1 MPASEGRAFEDFLLE
16 LGIAELSAGYPVD
29 EVTHT
34 LTRVSHAYDRTEM
47 TFVTLPNSIVFD
59 DPGTGRA
66 RAISETGQVLR
77 MDQAAVVHQIAREAS
92 TGSLDPAVGLE
103 RLDAV
108 ESFPPRFPTWAT
120 LLGHGLVSAGFALV
134 FRVSLWGVAVAFVL
148 GLFVGLLQRYAVRR
162 PTIAPLV
169 PPVAAFVCAVAVF
182 GFSSLL
188 DQNAESLR
196 VVAAPL
202 VSLIPGMAI
211 TRGTMELSAGHVIS
225 GSSRLVSA
233 VVQIL
238 VLTFG
243 ILVGMQIARVSP
255 YDLSDLTDTLLPWW
269 AAWIGV
275 IVYAVGQAFVYNEP
289 RRTIRLVLVLLL
301 IAFTIQATCNLFLD
315 SVFSAGITAAVTL
328 LVAVLVQHR
337 MRTAPLPAFLL
348 FQPVFFLIVP
358 GSLGLIGATEIF
370 TAPADFGV
378 PNDNALLVTAATVI
392 AITIGMQ
399 IGGLIGHALTP
410 LVDLRPK
417 RAR

>member
-1 MPASEGRAFEDFLLE
+1 MPAQGRDVEDFLLE

-29 EVTHT
+29 EVTNT
-34 LTRVSHAYDRTEM
+34 LTRVASAYDRTEM
-47 TFVTLPNSIVFD
+47 TFVTLPNSIVMD

-66 RAISETGQVLR
+66 RAISENGQMLR
-77 MDQAAVVHQIAREAS
+77 MDQAAVVHELAREA
-92 TGSLDPAVGLE
+92 TAGTLDPADGIT
-103 RLDAV
+103 RLTAL
-108 ESFPPRFPTWAT
+108 SHMPSRFPGWAS
-120 LLGHGLVSAGFALV
+120 LLGQALVSAGFALV

-148 GLFVGLLQRYAVRR
+148 GLFVGLLQRYAARR
-162 PTIAPLV
+162 PSIAPLV
-169 PPVAAFVCAVAVF
+169 PPVAAFVCALAVF

-188 DQNAESLR
+188 DQDAESLR

-255 YDLSDLTDTLLPWW
+255 YDLSDLTDSLLPWW
-269 AAWIGV
+269 ASWIGV
-275 IVYAVGQAFVYNEP
+275 VVYAVGQAFVYNEP
-289 RRTIRLVLVLLL
+289 HRTIRLVLLLLL
-301 IAFTIQATCNLFLD
+301 IAFTIQAVCNLFLD
-315 SVFSAGITAAVTL
+315 AVFSAGITAAVTL

-370 TAPADFGV
+370 TSAEGNFGV
-378 PNDNALLVTAATVI
+378 ANDNALLVTAATVI